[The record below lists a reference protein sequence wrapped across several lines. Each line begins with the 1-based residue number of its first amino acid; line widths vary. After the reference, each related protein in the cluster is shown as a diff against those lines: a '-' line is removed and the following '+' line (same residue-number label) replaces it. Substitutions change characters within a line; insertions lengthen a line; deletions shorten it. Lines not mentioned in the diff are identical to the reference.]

1 VATYP
6 EKMNF
11 RTILLLLFS
20 CHCHYTD
27 AFTPRATRAIHTA
40 LRETSTKPWF
50 FADKQVVKKEEEKV
64 DAAIETRLLGS
75 QELLM
80 APRQYSLSDET
91 FPAMNHVA
99 CAILSA
105 TPDFNVIRQAVDYVM
120 QTHPLLRAKIIGD
133 GEPEKRID
141 LFQMVRKVRLSN
153 CVGRR

>member
-1 VATYP
+1 
-6 EKMNF
+6 MHL
-11 RTILLLLFS
+11 RTILLLLLSCPFS
-20 CHCHYTD
+20 E
-27 AFTPRATRAIHTA
+27 AFTPRATRAIRTA
-40 LRETSTKPWF
+40 LRETTAKSWF
-50 FADKQVVKKEEEKV
+50 FADKQVVRKEEEKL
-64 DAAIETRLLGS
+64 DAATETRILGS

-105 TPDFNVIRQAVDYVM
+105 TPDSNVIRQALDYVM

-141 LFQMVRKVRLSN
+141 LFQMVRKVRLSP
-153 CVGRR
+153 CVNHIISS